1 VCLEIAGFRFLIRAD
16 NGRFCVFL
24 YEYSLDDAM
33 YGVMAERVGIA
44 SLRAERA
51 ARRAEVMAWVQSV
64 VIFLLLVWVA
74 LEYDHN
80 QYFQGWA
87 ARSLGGFGFMLDG
100 TLAAF
105 YAGIL
110 IAVFLIR
117 PPMAV
122 AGRLRREQKVVVTA
136 EAR

>member
-1 VCLEIAGFRFLIRAD
+1 
-16 NGRFCVFL
+16 
-24 YEYSLDDAM
+24 M
-33 YGVMAERVGIA
+33 YGVMVERIGIA

-51 ARRAEVMAWVQSV
+51 ARRAEVMVWVQSA

-74 LEYDHN
+74 EEYDHN

-87 ARSLGGFGFMLDG
+87 TRSLGGFGFVLNG

-122 AGRLRREQKVVVTA
+122 AGRLQREEKVVVAA